1 MAEVR
6 LIKLKVK
13 AGSRRD
19 CTLRRAED
27 SFEICVRAPAAR
39 GLANQA
45 ALAALGLAL
54 GVEAKRLR
62 IIKGSTSPAKIVQV
76 YGQ

>member
-19 CTLRRAED
+19 CTLRRARIP
-27 SFEICVRAPAAR
+27 EICVRAPAA

-45 ALAALGLAL
+45 ALAAWAGP
-54 GVEAKRLR
+54 VEAKRLR
-62 IIKGSTSPAKIVQV
+62 IIRLDLPAKIVQV

>member
-1 MAEVR
+1 MAEFR

-13 AGSRRD
+13 AGSRKEAV
-19 CTLRRAED
+19 LRRGED
-27 SFEICVRAPAAR
+27 SYEISVRAPAER
-39 GLANQA
+39 GLANHA
-45 ALAALGLAL
+45 ALAALGAAL

-76 YGQ
+76 YGS